1 MNYRETLDYLYS
13 RLPVFQRIGAAAY
26 KADLHNTIALCKA
39 AGNPEQKIKTIHVAG
54 TNGKGSVSH
63 FLAAIFQSAGYKTG
77 LYTSP
82 HLKDFR
88 ERIKVN
94 GKMISKKY
102 VVDFVAAQKN
112 NFEKINPS
120 FFEATVAMAFS
131 YFRDQKTDIAVIETG
146 LGGRLDSTNV
156 IVPEI
161 SVITN
166 ISFDHMNLLGNTLE
180 KIAFEKAGIIKP
192 GIPVVIGEHIPET
205 KKVFGEVAK
214 KNKSAITYAQN
225 KPKRKKHKSQ
235 LTGIYQQKNINTV
248 LHAVEQLQKK
258 GWKLSEKNIRIG
270 IEKVVT
276 LTGLHGRW
284 QQLKRSPKVFCDI
297 AHNEAGIKE
306 LLKQIKKTKH
316 KNLHVVFGV
325 VNDKEVD
332 KVLSLLPKK
341 ANYYFTKANIPRA
354 LDEKLLQKK
363 ALEHKLKGKTF
374 PKVKQAMNS
383 AISNAGKQDLVII
396 TGSAFVVAEVV

>member
-26 KADLHNTIALCKA
+26 KADLHNTIALCKV

-156 IVPEI
+156 IVPEL

-205 KKVFGEVAK
+205 KKVFDEIAK
-214 KNKSAITYAQN
+214 KNKSAIIYAQN
-225 KPKRKKHKSQ
+225 KPKRKKYKSQ

-306 LLKQIKKTKH
+306 LLKQIKKAKH

-341 ANYYFTKANIPRA
+341 AIYYFTKAYIPRA
-354 LDEKLLQKK
+354 LDEKLLRQK